1 MLRGRLSPRTAWR
14 KIEPILRHPIP
25 RPPDRPSGSGQSLD
39 ALHTEVAKIQVDGAY
54 TKKALGELQVD
65 VRELRDRMTKLEVRV
80 EHLPSKGFIVL
91 VVTTSLV
98 IAGGL
103 LTIAPKLSSWA
114 GTPARAMSVQH

>member
-1 MLRGRLSPRTAWR
+1 MAKDSTTPPAPDPAATQPSADRGR
-14 KIEPILRHPIP
+14 
-25 RPPDRPSGSGQSLD
+25 SLD
-39 ALHTEVAKIQVDGAY
+39 ALHTEVAKIQVDGDY
-54 TKKALGELQVD
+54 TKKVLGELRAD

-103 LTIAPKLSSWA
+103 VTIAPKLSSWA
-114 GTPARAMSVQH
+114 GIPAQAMSAQK